1 MFMTRFDH
9 NDRNNKS
16 AAVLNVTERLV
27 RIAIN
32 IFNVFESMPLT
43 PKKKPPIIGQAK
55 ELMIGEIVIRIEVI
69 VPKDASFFS
78 GLT

>member
-1 MFMTRFDH
+1 MFMTRLTTTTATRDLQLSSMSKTGQNIYF
-9 NDRNNKS
+9 
-16 AAVLNVTERLV
+16 
-27 RIAIN
+27 N
-32 IFNVFESMPLT
+32 IFNVHEYMPLT

>member
-1 MFMTRFDH
+1 
-9 NDRNNKS
+9 
-16 AAVLNVTERLV
+16 
-27 RIAIN
+27 
-32 IFNVFESMPLT
+32 MPLT